1 MPIKISCFKAYD
13 IRGQF
18 PNELNADI
26 AYRVGNATAE
36 LLNAKTVVL
45 GRDMRLSSAEFADAV
60 ARGLTEAGVEVLDIW
75 LCGTEMVYFATSHLK
90 TDGGI
95 MVTASHNPA
104 DYNGLKLVRED
115 AKPISGDTGLEAIQ
129 AIAEGDERMVAP
141 VMGSRT
147 DSLVFDEYIS
157 HMLSYVDIG
166 KLKPLKILAN
176 AGNGCAGIGLDGL
189 ESHLPFEF
197 VKINNE
203 PDGTFPNGIPNPM
216 LLQNQSMTSDAVVES
231 GADFGIA
238 WDGDFD
244 RCFLFDEKGSF
255 IEGYYIVGLLADS
268 LLASNP
274 GGKIVHDPRLTWN
287 TQDIVEEAGGVA
299 VQSKSGHSFIKE
311 KMRAEDAVYGGEM
324 SAHHYF
330 RDFSYADSGMI
341 PWLLVAELVS
351 VSGKTLSQLV
361 GERIAKYP
369 VSGEIN
375 RKVSDAKTTLQKL
388 HDQYAKDALFVDDT
402 DGYCFEFADWRF
414 NIRMSNTEP
423 VVRLNVESREDAA
436 LMRANT
442 AVILE
447 LMERN

>member
-1 MPIKISCFKAYD
+1 
-13 IRGQF
+13 
-18 PNELNADI
+18 
-26 AYRVGNATAE
+26 
-36 LLNAKTVVL
+36 
-45 GRDMRLSSAEFADAV
+45 
-60 ARGLTEAGVEVLDIW
+60 
-75 LCGTEMVYFATSHLK
+75 
-90 TDGGI
+90 
-95 MVTASHNPA
+95 
-104 DYNGLKLVRED
+104 
-115 AKPISGDTGLEAIQ
+115 
-129 AIAEGDERMVAP
+129 
-141 VMGSRT
+141 
-147 DSLVFDEYIS
+147 
-157 HMLSYVDIG
+157 
-166 KLKPLKILAN
+166 
-176 AGNGCAGIGLDGL
+176 
-189 ESHLPFEF
+189 
-197 VKINNE
+197 
-203 PDGTFPNGIPNPM
+203 
-216 LLQNQSMTSDAVVES
+216 
-231 GADFGIA
+231 
-238 WDGDFD
+238 
-244 RCFLFDEKGSF
+244 
-255 IEGYYIVGLLADS
+255 
-268 LLASNP
+268 
-274 GGKIVHDPRLTWN
+274 
-287 TQDIVEEAGGVA
+287 
-299 VQSKSGHSFIKE
+299 
-311 KMRAEDAVYGGEM
+311 MRAEDAVYGGEM